1 MKIYSKIIAIVWIVL
16 GIGFLAYA
24 IYINVTEDF
33 RNAMVPYS
41 FSALLFLQFVV
52 RKKFLDKR
60 LNR

>member
-1 MKIYSKIIAIVWIVL
+1 MKIYSKIIAVVWIVL
-16 GIGFLAYA
+16 GIGFLAFA
-24 IYINVTEDF
+24 VYINATENF
-33 RNAMVPYS
+33 KNAMVPYA